1 MIIKFGIYRTN
12 YSPRFFKHLGDME
25 EQNENLTLAFNES
38 IDKQDI
44 VELGQNIGDVTI
56 DAVYVVDDVC
66 DGVGSGRVFD
76 GIIFDVEGDFF
87 CCFFIEICI
96 IVIISLI
103 VIIIII

>member
-56 DAVYVVDDVC
+56 DMISNSDVVSTIPILGLLNGAYKVYKSVSAARLMKKVYFYLFQQLLVKQ
-66 DGVGSGRVFD
+66 
-76 GIIFDVEGDFF
+76 
-87 CCFFIEICI
+87 
-96 IVIISLI
+96 
-103 VIIIII
+103 